1 MASRGREFQAR
12 FLEGNPFRRN
22 GLPKK
27 PGSEN
32 RGTEEA
38 LPSGVADPS
47 RILMIRPSALGD
59 VCRTVPCLVSLR
71 RRYPE
76 ATIDWLVNAPFAPA
90 VSAHPALSGVVPF
103 DRASASVRGI
113 VKGTGWFRGMMADLR
128 ARRYDLVID
137 LQGLARS
144 GLFAWGT
151 KAPRR
156 VGFANARE
164 LGWIGVNERHHVDA
178 GMHTVDR
185 MLRLLDLAGVPPVL
199 DMRLHV
205 APAWREEVPGV
216 LRGRRYAVLAPTSR
230 WEGKRWPIERFAALV
245 PRVLECG
252 YDAVAVVGSMGER
265 AQCGPV
271 LELATREPSRVVDLL
286 GATSV
291 GGLMAVIE
299 GSALVVANDSASLHM
314 AVGFDKPLVALF
326 GPTRVGLVGPF
337 RREADVIQHAEPGDR
352 FEHKDSESGFAMM
365 RRISVEE
372 VVAAVRAR
380 S

>member
-1 MASRGREFQAR
+1 M
-12 FLEGNPFRRN
+12 
-22 GLPKK
+22 
-27 PGSEN
+27 SE
-32 RGTEEA
+32 
-38 LPSGVADPS
+38 PQ

-76 ATIDWLVNAPFAPA
+76 ATIDWLVNAHFAPA
-90 VSAHPALSGVVPF
+90 VSAHPALSGIVPF
-103 DRASASVRGI
+103 DRSAMGTGGI
-113 VKGTGWFRGMMADLR
+113 VRRTGWFRAMMADLR
-128 ARRYDLVID
+128 AKRYDLVID

-151 KAPRR
+151 GAARR

-164 LGWIGVNERHHVDA
+164 LGWLGVTERHRVDA

-199 DMRLHV
+199 DMRLYV
-205 APAWREEVPGV
+205 APAWREEVPDV
-216 LRGRRYAVLAPTSR
+216 LRDRRYAVIAPTSR

-245 PRVLECG
+245 PRVLDCG
-252 YDAVAVVGSMGER
+252 YDAVAVVGSRSER

-271 LELATREPSRVVDLL
+271 LELSAREPSRVVDLL

-299 GSALVVANDSASLHM
+299 GSSLIVANDSGALHM

-337 RREADVIQHAEPGDR
+337 RRERDVLQHAEPGDR
-352 FEHKDSESGFAMM
+352 FEHKDTPSGLTMM
-365 RRISVEE
+365 RRISLDE
-372 VVAAVRAR
+372 VAAAVRTR